1 MANSYTRFRA
11 YQLKEKGASFSYVV
25 DNHFTL
31 IEARYNEVN
40 KPRILREMKLA
51 GCSHITRLHIT
62 SWDEDHC
69 KEGELKAI
77 LEELKPSIVEAPG
90 YEPDTDNGRNCMRI
104 VNTYLNGKSS
114 IGINFTPKYISG
126 LTVADTGKFTDVVFA
141 PTKIMPD
148 NNDNSTAKLFRKGRF
163 TVLSLGD
170 LMSSELADEIAS
182 STIARQETDVML
194 VAHHG
199 ADNGFTTASF
209 LKKIAPKVSICC
221 NEWGNQ
227 YEHPDDKIVE
237 LFKTLKIP
245 FYNTKTGD
253 VICVCDD
260 DNTVHVY
267 NLCGDNNRI
276 QNEIKFRPKMTF

>member
-1 MANSYTRFRA
+1 MANSYTRLRA

-69 KEGELKAI
+69 KESELKAI
-77 LEELKPSIVEAPG
+77 LEELKPSIVETPG
-90 YEPDTDNGRNCMRI
+90 YEPQKDSGKICKKI
-104 VNTYLNGKSS
+104 VNSYLNGKSA
-114 IGINFTPKYISG
+114 IGISFTPKYISG
-126 LTVADTGKFTDVVFA
+126 LTVADTGKFTDVVFN
-141 PTKIMPD
+141 PTKIMAD
-148 NNDNSTAKLFRKGRF
+148 DNDNSTAKLFRKGRF

-170 LMSSELADEIAS
+170 LMSSELAEEIAS

-199 ADNGFTTASF
+199 ANNGFTTADF
-209 LKKIAPKVSICC
+209 LKKVAPKVGICC

-227 YEHPDDKIVE
+227 YEHPDDKIVD

-267 NLCGDNNRI
+267 NLCSDNNRI
-276 QNEIKFRPKMTF
+276 LKENIFNPKMSF